1 MKKSIL
7 TTVLFIMW
15 SAQAIGADTTIEM
28 LNKKGKEMGKMTKQE
43 LQQYFDEADVS
54 ISSNGIIYRT
64 DKQGFKK
71 EQLEAF
77 KDILKNIIYESYPEP
92 NNRENNDYHKHLGL
106 AINSKCEKVIS
117 G

>member
-1 MKKSIL
+1 MI
-7 TTVLFIMW
+7 VLLITQEIDSFI
-15 SAQAIGADTTIEM
+15 
-28 LNKKGKEMGKMTKQE
+28 
-43 LQQYFDEADVS
+43 
-54 ISSNGIIYRT
+54 
-64 DKQGFKK
+64 KQGFKK

>member
-1 MKKSIL
+1 MI
-7 TTVLFIMW
+7 TVNST
-15 SAQAIGADTTIEM
+15 SAFDS
-28 LNKKGKEMGKMTKQE
+28 LVNKKPVFVLGRTFYSNSKAVTTLKDIKRLTQE
-43 LQQYFDEADVS
+43 IDSF
-54 ISSNGIIYRT
+54 I
-64 DKQGFKK
+64 KQGFKK